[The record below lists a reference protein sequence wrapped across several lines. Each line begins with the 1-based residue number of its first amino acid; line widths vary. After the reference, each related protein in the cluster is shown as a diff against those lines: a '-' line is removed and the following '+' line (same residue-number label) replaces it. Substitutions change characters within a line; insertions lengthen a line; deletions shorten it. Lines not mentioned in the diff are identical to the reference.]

1 MKKQCLSRQDLCEFI
16 QKYYKLNGRTPKNKE
31 WIEKDGFPCS
41 REFLRKNILSKEY
54 DYNNLIEEAGF
65 KRRTPFN
72 AKGDKVSEDD
82 LIKFIQKYHEET
94 GVVPCLW
101 QFKEKD
107 GFPCNKEYL
116 AKNYKY
122 NDLVATAGFRIYE
135 YGQRH
140 YDEKKIIE
148 DLRKAVI
155 ESRSFNID
163 VLHENHDC
171 IMHRDTYT
179 RLFGEFENALLAAGI
194 ENRHK
199 ILISRFKEYK
209 LEDPVEFLKNKFGK
223 DGAFTHE
230 QNELIISIQ
239 KVSKYGDLRRDVM
252 KKKISLH
259 KCKKLFETYGIAL
272 IAAGLN
278 PAKTMRSRIMAKD
291 GHLCDSY
298 EESLVDNILYE
309 LNIKHD
315 VHKTYPGTKLI
326 CDFKVGDNI
335 YIEYIGFAG
344 VDDNYIRGRYLQKLE
359 AKKLIVDRIGAKLII
374 IDKVDEKTMELIR
387 KNRSLCRERFSNP
400 NRKLTNLSLR
410 LAKEINADDIVERI
424 NGII

>member
-1 MKKQCLSRQDLCEFI
+1 MKKQSLSRQYLCEFI
-16 QKYYKLNGRTPKNKE
+16 QDFYKLNGRVPKNKE

-54 DYNNLIEEAGF
+54 DYNSLIEEAGF
-65 KRRTPFN
+65 NRRMPFN
-72 AKGDKVSEDD
+72 AKGDKVTEED
-82 LIKFIQKYHEET
+82 LIRFIQNYHKET

-107 GFPCNKEYL
+107 GFPCNKEFL

-122 NDLVATAGFRIYE
+122 NNLVAAAGFRTYE

-140 YDEKKIIE
+140 YDENKILK

-155 ESRSFNID
+155 ESRSFNINI
-163 VLHENHDC
+163 LHKNNDY

-179 RLFGEFENALLAAGI
+179 GLFGEFENALLAAGI

-199 ILISRFKEYK
+199 ILINRFDEYK
-209 LEDPVEFLKNKFGK
+209 LEDPVEFLKNKFGEN
-223 DGAFTHE
+223 GEFTQE
-230 QNELIISIQ
+230 QDELINFI
-239 KVSKYGDLRRDVM
+239 KKASKCGDLRRDTM

-259 KCKKLFETYGIAL
+259 KCKKLFETYSIAL

-278 PAKTMRSRIMAKD
+278 PAKTMRTRIVAKD

-315 VHKTYPGTKLI
+315 VHKKYPGSNYV
-326 CDFKVGDNI
+326 CDFKVGENI
-335 YIEYIGFAG
+335 YIEYTGFAG
-344 VDDNYIRGRYLQKLE
+344 VKSDYLRGRYLKKLE
-359 AKKLIVDRIGAKLII
+359 DKKLIVEKIVAKLII
-374 IDKVDEKTMELIR
+374 IDKVDETTLDLIKGNMLLKR
-387 KNRSLCRERFSNP
+387 ASSN
-400 NRKLTNLSLR
+400 NSNKKLVDLILSI
-410 LAKEINADDIVERI
+410 AKEINADDIVERI
-424 NGII
+424 NGIM